1 MSQPPINWSQRNLE
15 DLVDYYENEIHP
27 EFEAST
33 TPLDQPYPTATWVDD
48 NGYGGLRSALKRS
61 HNRTFKEFLTDDVG
75 VDTES
80 DDDSIDSW
88 VRDDETAAAIAA
100 YFRPRE
106 RRDLLAESTI
116 ASKRSRIKRWV
127 RSYRR
132 VHGHDRL
139 LEAASDPNREP
150 QERQRCR
157 EVLAQVEERYS
168 TDASRLKFLS
178 SIRSIYAWLQT
189 EGYVEFNP
197 VDGAQSEFEWSRET
211 PDNPALSAQQVSRL
225 YATATSLADQ
235 LLVVGLAAWG
245 LRVGE
250 LSSLHRSQLAL
261 DDDDPH
267 IVFEERKNGPGTVA
281 ILYGRRA
288 VEDRIV
294 ELSDGNSWNGYL
306 FPSSQ
311 SQSGHRASGTLRRRF
326 RRLAETADV
335 TVDGERPAPKMGRR
349 FWYQRYSDAVTDVMQ
364 QLSKIADDQ
373 GSSSES
379 VVWQNYHDEASRRQ
393 LRREAMADE
402 LAAAF
407 E

>member
-1 MSQPPINWSQRNLE
+1 MTQPPINWSQRSLE
-15 DLVDYYENEIHP
+15 DLVEYYKNEIHP

-33 TPLDQPYPTATWVDD
+33 TPLDQSYPTATWIDD

-61 HNRTFKEFLTDDVG
+61 HDRTFKKFLTDDVR

-80 DDDSIDSW
+80 ADDSIDSW

-106 RRDLLAESTI
+106 HRDLLADSTI
-116 ASKRSRIKRWV
+116 ASKRSRVKRWV

-139 LEAASDPNREP
+139 LEAASDPTREP

-157 EVLAQVEERYS
+157 EVLAQVGERYS

-189 EGYVEFNP
+189 EGYVDFNP
-197 VDGAQSEFEWSRET
+197 IDGAQSEFEWSRET
-211 PDNPALSAQQVSRL
+211 PDNPALSARQVSRL
-225 YATATSLADQ
+225 HAAATSLGDQ

-250 LSSLHRSQLAL
+250 LSSLHYSQFAL
-261 DDDDPH
+261 DGDDPH
-267 IVFEERKNGPGTVA
+267 IAFEKRKNGPGTVT

-294 ELSDGNSWNGYL
+294 ELSEGDDWNGYL

-311 SQSGHRASGTLRRRF
+311 SQSGHRTTGTLRRRF
-326 RRLAETADV
+326 RRLAEAADV
-335 TVDGERPAPKMGRR
+335 TVDGELPTPKMGRR
-349 FWYQRYSDAVTDVMQ
+349 FWYQRYSDAVADVMN

-379 VVWQNYHDEASRRQ
+379 VVWQNYHDEGSRRQ
-393 LRREAMADE
+393 LRRDAMADE